1 MLVLTM
7 AAVADLNSFDEL
19 GQAEWQVSINFKIQH
34 NTDLSVNWLEM
45 DPS

>member
-7 AAVADLNSFDEL
+7 ADLADPNTSDEP
-19 GQAEWQVSINFKIQH
+19 GQVEWQVSINFKIQH